1 MNIKRWLLASLA
13 VLVVIGVVGFVTN
26 EILLKDI
33 YMQTASVWRPMP
45 ELMSMMWMMWI
56 GHAIFAL
63 MFVLIYIKGYE
74 KNKSGIGQGLRYG
87 IYLGLLAAVAP
98 QFIWYVVLPIP
109 GILAVYWAVSGMVQ
123 AVLAGAAVGAIYKK

>member
-26 EILLKDI
+26 EILLKDL

-74 KNKSGIGQGLRYG
+74 KNKSGVAQGVRYG
-87 IYLGLLAAVAP
+87 IYLGLLASVAP
-98 QFIWYVVLPIP
+98 QFIW
-109 GILAVYWAVSGMVQ
+109 
-123 AVLAGAAVGAIYKK
+123 